1 MNGIQLMNK
10 VNLKN
15 SKKIESIKTI
25 IVIITT
31 NLLSISI
38 CLILP
43 PKQMPILFNTAKDGH
58 TFIEI
63 EGQTFISNKDK
74 QKILPVSIY
83 NKEKKLII
91 HKAYLHSSTG
101 NQGKNI
107 NLEIKNDDLNK
118 IIKQENHSVL
128 VFPYFK
134 KKAIAKKEE
143 RQYEIIF

>member
-1 MNGIQLMNK
+1 MNGIHLMNK
-10 VNLKN
+10 VNFKN

-43 PKQMPILFNTAKDGH
+43 PRQMPILFSSAKDGH

-63 EGQTFISNKDK
+63 EGQTFISNKEK

-91 HKAYLHSSTG
+91 NKAYLHSSTG

-118 IIKQENHSVL
+118 IIKQEKHSVL
-128 VFPYFK
+128 VFPYFEKKSVAK
-134 KKAIAKKEE
+134 KKE

>member
-1 MNGIQLMNK
+1 MNK
-10 VNLKN
+10 INFNN
-15 SKKIESIKTI
+15 SKKIESIKI
-25 IVIITT
+25 IIIIITT

-43 PKQMPILFNTAKDGH
+43 PRQIPILFNTAKDGH

-63 EGQTFISNKDK
+63 EGQTFISNKED

-91 HKAYLHSSTG
+91 NKAYLHSSAIK
-101 NQGKNI
+101 QGRNL
-107 NLEIKNDDLNK
+107 NLEIKNEDLNK
-118 IIKQENHSVL
+118 IIRQEKHSVL